1 MSTECPAVLPKQFY
15 VGCDSGSLSRATD
28 AAAQRTHGPTPWAP
42 DCDHDCDIDL
52 RNVAQMRRIKRG
64 LGRAGTFSYNLS

>member
-28 AAAQRTHGPTPWAP
+28 AAARTHGPTPCAP

-52 RNVAQMRRIKRG
+52 RNVARDEEESKRG
-64 LGRAGTFSYNLS
+64 LS